1 MRINTVLKTFSAGA
15 MSIVLVCMFPVAA
28 TWAQEATD
36 PAAATSE
43 PPATE
48 NSATATPEPQAAT
61 APATGPVKPPGEA
74 GKTYTYNSETGLWEN
89 DYYTWNPVTKQTAPK
104 TPQTYSYNP
113 ETGKWDTTQWQY
125 DTAAGKYIPNTVS
138 VSADQVPA
146 DQKAQQSAGNGTYD
160 KFYDAKISNKI
171 DMDSTSGDATVS
183 MNTTGG
189 NALTGD
195 ASAILNLINLLQTST
210 GTLQAGDFSVF
221 NSNIYGS
228 VQGDMMIDPSKVLAN
243 KDKPANLTVKSTN
256 SGSIDNNIELAA
268 QSGSA
273 SVNTNTSA
281 GKANSGNAAAVANIV
296 NVINSIIGSGQSF
309 LGAINIYGSLDGDI
323 LLPPDVLQTLLA
335 SNTGSSSPI
344 APVKVDANANISN
357 KQSINNQV
365 DLSAASGTANV
376 SNNTNAGNAT
386 TGNAQTNLT
395 ILNLVGNQIAGKDV
409 LLVFVNVM
417 GKWVGV
423 LYSAPKGSTAAAIG
437 GGITNNT
444 SIPASTDVGATT
456 DQAINNNIKLA
467 AVSGDATITNNT
479 TAGNATS
486 GDAMAAANIL
496 NILNSTFSLA
506 DWFGVLFINVFGT
519 WNGSFGINTS
529 AGNPML
535 TGHSTSNSPA
545 SSGSGP
551 IQAVK
556 VFRFVP
562 SSDSSDGSSAK
573 VKLASAAAATHNN
586 SGSGGA
592 AVQFPAFGASTPAG
606 SSITGSQFNLL
617 FPVIGGL
624 LGVSLLGADK
634 AIKKREERA
643 SLRAFSRLVFRGKI

>member
-1 MRINTVLKTFSAGA
+1 
-15 MSIVLVCMFPVAA
+15 MFPVAA

-221 NSNIYGS
+221 NSNIYGN

-243 KDKPANLTVKSTN
+243 KDKPANLTVKSAN

-268 QSGSA
+268 QSGNA

-634 AIKKREERA
+634 AIKNREERA
-643 SLRAFSRLVFRGKI
+643 SLRAFNRIVFRGKI

>member
-1 MRINTVLKTFSAGA
+1 
-15 MSIVLVCMFPVAA
+15 
-28 TWAQEATD
+28 
-36 PAAATSE
+36 
-43 PPATE
+43 
-48 NSATATPEPQAAT
+48 
-61 APATGPVKPPGEA
+61 
-74 GKTYTYNSETGLWEN
+74 
-89 DYYTWNPVTKQTAPK
+89 
-104 TPQTYSYNP
+104 
-113 ETGKWDTTQWQY
+113 
-125 DTAAGKYIPNTVS
+125 
-138 VSADQVPA
+138 
-146 DQKAQQSAGNGTYD
+146 
-160 KFYDAKISNKI
+160 
-171 DMDSTSGDATVS
+171 
-183 MNTTGG
+183 
-189 NALTGD
+189 
-195 ASAILNLINLLQTST
+195 
-210 GTLQAGDFSVF
+210 
-221 NSNIYGS
+221 
-228 VQGDMMIDPSKVLAN
+228 
-243 KDKPANLTVKSTN
+243 
-256 SGSIDNNIELAA
+256 
-268 QSGSA
+268 
-273 SVNTNTSA
+273 
-281 GKANSGNAAAVANIV
+281 
-296 NVINSIIGSGQSF
+296 
-309 LGAINIYGSLDGDI
+309 
-323 LLPPDVLQTLLA
+323 
-335 SNTGSSSPI
+335 
-344 APVKVDANANISN
+344 
-357 KQSINNQV
+357 
-365 DLSAASGTANV
+365 
-376 SNNTNAGNAT
+376 
-386 TGNAQTNLT
+386 
-395 ILNLVGNQIAGKDV
+395 
-409 LLVFVNVM
+409 M

-437 GGITNNT
+437 GGITNST
-444 SIPASTDVGATT
+444 SIPASTDVEATT

-467 AVSGDATITNNT
+467 AVSGDATVTNNT